1 MKNLNCLF
9 LRNFTMEPIE
19 DSIINWSKSFDI
31 NLKPFF
37 SDYDNIIQSSLNKNF
52 IKKKNINIIVVF
64 LWLPNFSDILANKLP
79 SANEKKINEEIKRH
93 KDFVQI
99 VSNNLKKLKIPIIW
113 VSSILPN
120 QSIYGLF
127 DYKFKFGHENIL
139 AKINGDLKRI
149 ISNFT
154 NFYFFDL
161 SKFEKNIGTKNFY
174 DERLWYSVK
183 SPFSYNG
190 FEEISKGLSE
200 IFFTINN
207 KRSKCLVLDC
217 DNVLWGGI
225 VGENGVNKIKIR
237 NSNGDSEY
245 SDFQKEILNLHK
257 SGVILA
263 ICSKNNIEDVEEVFE
278 KREDMLL
285 KLSDFT
291 IVKANWNNKAD
302 NIIQI
307 SKELNIG
314 LDSIVF
320 VDDSKFEINLVNKFL
335 PEVKTIHLEKE
346 KSEQNRYKLTSSKY
360 FLTSNLT
367 KEDKLRNKMYKEEVK
382 RTELKKKIVS
392 IDEYLKS
399 LDLQAIVRTPKIKDL
414 ERVEQMTQRTN
425 QFNLTTK
432 RYDSQGVQQ
441 LLKNKKNY
449 IYILEAK
456 DKFGSYGTC
465 GLVILNIKND
475 NALIDVFLM
484 SCRVIGRG
492 IENLFLF
499 ETLKQISKKEK
510 SIKNFIGEF
519 ISTKKNDQ
527 VKNFYA
533 NNGFKEQSSKNN
545 SKKYLIQVK
554 DLKKIEKKNYIILK
568 KKFS

>member
-19 DSIINWSKSFDI
+19 DSIIKWSKSFNI

-37 SDYDNIIQSSLNKNF
+37 SDYDNIVQSSLDQKF

-79 SANEKKINEEIKRH
+79 SSNEKKINEEIKRY
-93 KDFVQI
+93 KEFVQI
-99 VSNNLKKLKIPIIW
+99 VSNNLKKLKVPIVW
-113 VSSILPN
+113 VSSTLPN

-127 DYKFKFGHENIL
+127 DYKFKFGYENIL
-139 AKINGDLKRI
+139 ARINGDLKKI

-183 SPFSYNG
+183 SPFSFDG

-200 IFFTINN
+200 IFFSINN
-207 KRSKCLVLDC
+207 KRSKCLILDC

-225 VGENGVNKIKIR
+225 VGENGVNNIKIS

-245 SDFQKEILNLHK
+245 SDFQKEVLNLYK

-263 ICSKNNIEDVEEVFE
+263 ICSKNNFEDVEEVFK
-278 KREDMLL
+278 KRDDMLL

-291 IVKANWNNKAD
+291 IIKANWNNKAD

-314 LDSIVF
+314 LDSMVF
-320 VDDSKFEINLVNKFL
+320 VDDSEFEINLVNKFL

-346 KSEQNRYKLTSSKY
+346 RSEQNRFKLASSKY
-360 FLTSNLT
+360 FLTSSLT
-367 KEDKLRNKMYKEEVK
+367 NEDRLRNKMYKEEVK
-382 RTELKKKIVS
+382 RTELKKKIFS

-399 LDLQAIVRTPKIKDL
+399 LDLQAIVRTPNDKDL
-414 ERVEQMTQRTN
+414 KRVEQMTQRTN

-432 RYDSQGVQQ
+432 RYDSQGIKQ
-441 LLKNKKNY
+441 LYDNKKNY
-449 IYILEAK
+449 ILILEAK
-456 DKFGSYGTC
+456 DKFGPYGTC
-465 GLVILNIKND
+465 GLIILNIKNN
-475 NALIDVFLM
+475 NAFIDVFLM

-492 IENLFLF
+492 IENLFLL
-499 ETLKQISKKEK
+499 ESLKQISKKEK
-510 SIKNFIGEF
+510 LIKNFIGEF
-519 ISTKKNDQ
+519 IPTKKNEQ
-527 VKNFYA
+527 VKNFYQD
-533 NNGFKEQSSKNN
+533 NGFIKQSSKNN
-545 SKKYLIQVK
+545 SKKYSIKVK
-554 DLKKIEKKNYIILK
+554 ELKKIKKKNYITLK

>member
-19 DSIINWSKSFDI
+19 DSIIKWSKSFNI

-37 SDYDNIIQSSLNKNF
+37 SDYDNIVQSSLDQKF

-79 SANEKKINEEIKRH
+79 SSNEKKINEEIKRY
-93 KDFVQI
+93 KEFVQI
-99 VSNNLKKLKIPIIW
+99 VSNNLKKLKVPIVW
-113 VSSILPN
+113 VSSTLPN

-127 DYKFKFGHENIL
+127 DYKFKFGYENIL
-139 AKINGDLKRI
+139 ARINGDLKKI

-183 SPFSYNG
+183 SPFSFDG

-200 IFFTINN
+200 IFFSINN
-207 KRSKCLVLDC
+207 KRSKCLILDC

-225 VGENGVNKIKIR
+225 VGENGVNNIKIS

-245 SDFQKEILNLHK
+245 SDFQKEVLNLYK

-263 ICSKNNIEDVEEVFE
+263 ICSKNNFEDVEEVFK
-278 KREDMLL
+278 KRDDMLL

-291 IVKANWNNKAD
+291 IIKANWNNKAD

-314 LDSIVF
+314 LDSMVF
-320 VDDSKFEINLVNKFL
+320 VDDSEFEINLVNKFL
-335 PEVKTIHLEKE
+335 PEIKTIHLEKE
-346 KSEQNRYKLTSSKY
+346 RSEQNRFKLASSKY
-360 FLTSNLT
+360 FLTSSLT
-367 KEDKLRNKMYKEEVK
+367 NEDRLRNKMYKEEVK
-382 RTELKKKIVS
+382 RTELKKKIFS

-399 LDLQAIVRTPKIKDL
+399 LDLQAIVRTPNDKDL
-414 ERVEQMTQRTN
+414 KRVEQMTQRTN

-432 RYDSQGVQQ
+432 RYDSQGIKQ
-441 LLKNKKNY
+441 LYDNKKNY
-449 IYILEAK
+449 ILILEAK
-456 DKFGSYGTC
+456 DKFGPYGTC
-465 GLVILNIKND
+465 GLIILNIKNN
-475 NALIDVFLM
+475 NAFIDVFLM

-492 IENLFLF
+492 IENLFLL
-499 ETLKQISKKEK
+499 ESLKQISKKEK
-510 SIKNFIGEF
+510 LIKNFIGEF
-519 ISTKKNDQ
+519 IPTKKNEQ
-527 VKNFYA
+527 VKNFYQD
-533 NNGFKEQSSKNN
+533 NGFIKQSSKNN
-545 SKKYLIQVK
+545 SKKYSIKVK
-554 DLKKIEKKNYIILK
+554 ELKKIKKKNYITLK

>member
-19 DSIINWSKSFDI
+19 DSIIKWSKSFNI

-37 SDYDNIIQSSLNKNF
+37 SDYDNIVQSSLDQKF

-79 SANEKKINEEIKRH
+79 SSNEKKINEEIKRY
-93 KDFVQI
+93 KEFVQI
-99 VSNNLKKLKIPIIW
+99 VSNNLKKLKVPIVW
-113 VSSILPN
+113 VSSTLPN

-127 DYKFKFGHENIL
+127 DYKFKFGYENIL
-139 AKINGDLKRI
+139 ARINGDLKKI

-183 SPFSYNG
+183 SPFSFDG

-200 IFFTINN
+200 IFFSINN

-225 VGENGVNKIKIR
+225 VGENGVNNIKIS

-245 SDFQKEILNLHK
+245 SDFQKEVLNLYK

-263 ICSKNNIEDVEEVFE
+263 ICSKNNFEDVEEVFK
-278 KREDMLL
+278 KRDDMLL

-291 IVKANWNNKAD
+291 IIKANWNNKAD

-314 LDSIVF
+314 LDSMVF
-320 VDDSKFEINLVNKFL
+320 VDDSEFEINLVNKFL

-346 KSEQNRYKLTSSKY
+346 RSEQNRFKLASSKY
-360 FLTSNLT
+360 FLTSSLT
-367 KEDKLRNKMYKEEVK
+367 NEDRLRNKMYKEEVK
-382 RTELKKKIVS
+382 RIELKKKIFS

-399 LDLQAIVRTPKIKDL
+399 LDLQAIIRTPNDKDL
-414 ERVEQMTQRTN
+414 KRVEQMTQRTN

-432 RYDSQGVQQ
+432 RYDSQGIKQ
-441 LLKNKKNY
+441 LYDNKKNY
-449 IYILEAK
+449 ILILEAK
-456 DKFGSYGTC
+456 DKFGPYGTC
-465 GLVILNIKND
+465 GLIILNIKNN
-475 NALIDVFLM
+475 NAIIDVFLM

-492 IENLFLF
+492 IENLFLL
-499 ETLKQISKKEK
+499 ESLKQISKKEK
-510 SIKNFIGEF
+510 FIKNFIGEF
-519 ISTKKNDQ
+519 IPTKKNEQ
-527 VKNFYA
+527 VKNFYQD
-533 NNGFKEQSSKNN
+533 NGFIKQSSKNN
-545 SKKYLIQVK
+545 SKKYSIKVK
-554 DLKKIEKKNYIILK
+554 ELKKIKKKNYITLK

>member
-19 DSIINWSKSFDI
+19 DSIIKWSKSFNI

-37 SDYDNIIQSSLNKNF
+37 SDYDNIVQSSLDQKF

-79 SANEKKINEEIKRH
+79 SSNEKKINEEIKRY
-93 KDFVQI
+93 KEFVQI
-99 VSNNLKKLKIPIIW
+99 VSNNLKKLKVPIVW
-113 VSSILPN
+113 VSSTLPN

-127 DYKFKFGHENIL
+127 DYKFKFGYENIL
-139 AKINGDLKRI
+139 ARINGDLKKI

-183 SPFSYNG
+183 SPFSFDG

-200 IFFTINN
+200 IFFSINN
-207 KRSKCLVLDC
+207 KRSKCLILDC

-225 VGENGVNKIKIR
+225 VGENGVNNIKIS

-245 SDFQKEILNLHK
+245 SDFQKEVLNLYK

-263 ICSKNNIEDVEEVFE
+263 ICSKNNFEDVEEVFK
-278 KREDMLL
+278 KRDDMLL

-291 IVKANWNNKAD
+291 IIKANWNNKAD

-314 LDSIVF
+314 LDSMVF
-320 VDDSKFEINLVNKFL
+320 VDDSEFEINLVNKFL

-346 KSEQNRYKLTSSKY
+346 RSEQNRFKLASSKY
-360 FLTSNLT
+360 FLTSSLT
-367 KEDKLRNKMYKEEVK
+367 NEDRLRNKMYKEEVK
-382 RTELKKKIVS
+382 RTELKKKIFS

-399 LDLQAIVRTPKIKDL
+399 LDLQAIVRTPNDKDL
-414 ERVEQMTQRTN
+414 KRVEQMTQRTN

-432 RYDSQGVQQ
+432 RYDSQGIKQ
-441 LLKNKKNY
+441 LYNNKKNY
-449 IYILEAK
+449 ILILEAK
-456 DKFGSYGTC
+456 DKFGPYGIC
-465 GLVILNIKND
+465 GLIILNIKNN
-475 NALIDVFLM
+475 NAFIDVFLM

-492 IENLFLF
+492 IENLFLL
-499 ETLKQISKKEK
+499 ESLKQISKKEK
-510 SIKNFIGEF
+510 LIKNFIGEF
-519 ISTKKNDQ
+519 IPTKKNEQ
-527 VKNFYA
+527 VKNFYQD
-533 NNGFKEQSSKNN
+533 NGFIKQSSKNN
-545 SKKYLIQVK
+545 SKKYSIKVK
-554 DLKKIEKKNYIILK
+554 ELKKIKKKNYITLK

>member
-1 MKNLNCLF
+1 
-9 LRNFTMEPIE
+9 MEPIE
-19 DSIINWSKSFDI
+19 DSIIKWSKSFNI

-37 SDYDNIIQSSLNKNF
+37 SDYDNIVQSSLDQKF

-79 SANEKKINEEIKRH
+79 SSNEKKINEEIKRY
-93 KDFVQI
+93 KEFVQI
-99 VSNNLKKLKIPIIW
+99 VSNNLKKLKVPIVW
-113 VSSILPN
+113 VSSTLPN

-127 DYKFKFGHENIL
+127 DYKFKFGYENIL
-139 AKINGDLKRI
+139 ARINGDLKKI

-183 SPFSYNG
+183 SPFSFDG

-200 IFFTINN
+200 IFFSINN
-207 KRSKCLVLDC
+207 KRSKCLILDC

-225 VGENGVNKIKIR
+225 VGENGVNNIKIS

-245 SDFQKEILNLHK
+245 SDFQKEVLNLYK

-263 ICSKNNIEDVEEVFE
+263 ICSKNNFEDVEEVFK
-278 KREDMLL
+278 KRDDMLL

-291 IVKANWNNKAD
+291 IIKANWNNKAD

-314 LDSIVF
+314 LDSMVF
-320 VDDSKFEINLVNKFL
+320 VDDSEFEINLVNKFL

-346 KSEQNRYKLTSSKY
+346 RSEQNRFKLASSKY
-360 FLTSNLT
+360 FLTSSLT
-367 KEDKLRNKMYKEEVK
+367 NEDRLRNKMYKEEVK
-382 RTELKKKIVS
+382 RTELKKKIFS

-399 LDLQAIVRTPKIKDL
+399 LDLQAIVRTPNDKDL
-414 ERVEQMTQRTN
+414 KRVEQMTQRTN

-432 RYDSQGVQQ
+432 RYDSQGIKQ
-441 LLKNKKNY
+441 LYDNKKNY
-449 IYILEAK
+449 ILILEAK
-456 DKFGSYGTC
+456 DKFGPYGTC
-465 GLVILNIKND
+465 GLIILNIKNN
-475 NALIDVFLM
+475 NAFIDVFLM

-492 IENLFLF
+492 IENLFLL
-499 ETLKQISKKEK
+499 ESLKQISKKEK
-510 SIKNFIGEF
+510 LIKNFIGEF
-519 ISTKKNDQ
+519 IPTKKNEQ
-527 VKNFYA
+527 VKNFYQD
-533 NNGFKEQSSKNN
+533 NGFIKQSSKNN
-545 SKKYLIQVK
+545 SKKYSIKVK
-554 DLKKIEKKNYIILK
+554 ELKKIKKKNYITLK